1 MELDR
6 GDHVYGM
13 GVKHSHGLR
22 EKNGYDRWPCLH
34 GSHARV
40 ELHTNMGND
49 GNERIGDAYEVMKE
63 EVGGMNMSMVMG
75 AGFLCTRVENG
86 YEWLERW

>member
-1 MELDR
+1 M
-6 GDHVYGM
+6 
-13 GVKHSHGLR
+13 
-22 EKNGYDRWPCLH
+22 
-34 GSHARV
+34 